1 MPNILKPRSLSFSA
15 KIALTLIVLAFF
27 LLSILFI
34 LIIPKMEKEQL
45 KYTKEQIEKII
56 QITKEQVDVA
66 GKAIA
71 IQAKLE
77 KSETKYKIETILFSI
92 KESSKNF
99 EDSKKL
105 LQESKTINQ
114 CSYIL
119 KNEDEKF
126 EKIEDKRV
134 LKNFKTSEN
143 NIWTEFNSDLIYRSL
158 NRKSK
163 YFTYTTKLN
172 YKDTKVTLICASY
185 ALNKNHKSFEE
196 DIKKNVQKTFSLME
210 KFHKGK
216 SYLIWINPNHINENT
231 RPLYRKI
238 KEERKKIYSISNM
251 SAVQN
256 IHTGDLTAK
265 QINENKDKEPI
276 EHLLNGKKALTW
288 VSNLSEEGDSYIF
301 LLITT
306 IFLDDLYNHVD
317 SSFWKIFPA
326 ALLALSLAILVGFYL
341 LKRQF
346 ISISKLAFVAK
357 QINNGNTK
365 TRSEVKGNDDIGM
378 LGIAF
383 DNMIDN
389 FENNIKIL
397 DEKVEEKTKELKL
410 SLEEKEVL
418 LKEIHHRVKNNLALT
433 ISLIK
438 LQQAKIEDIKT
449 KSILVDIQ
457 ERIYTMELL
466 HRKLYQS
473 SNLNSINFKEYI
485 QTLVN
490 DIKQTYNYD
499 KEIELSIKIEDV
511 FLNIE
516 EAMPC
521 GLILNEL
528 ITNSF
533 KYAFKETKKPKLCI
547 HMKKDED
554 NYKLIY
560 KDNGQGLPKNIN
572 MDNPDTLGLKLI
584 KSIAKLQLDGT
595 LSYKNKKGLKF
606 KITF

>member
-119 KNEDEKF
+119 KNENEKF

>member
-66 GKAIA
+66 GKSIA

>member
-45 KYTKEQIEKII
+45 TYTKEQIEKII

-66 GKAIA
+66 GKAIG

-77 KSETKYKIETILFSI
+77 KSETRYKIETILFSI

-105 LQESKTINQ
+105 LQENKTINQ

-119 KNEDEKF
+119 KNKDEKF

-134 LKNFKTSEN
+134 LKNFKTTKN
-143 NIWTEFNSDLIYRSL
+143 NIWIEFNSDLIYRSL

-172 YKDTKVTLICASY
+172 YKDTKVILICASY
-185 ALNKNHKSFEE
+185 ALNKNHNSFEE
-196 DIKKNVQKTFSLME
+196 DIKKNVQKTFSLMG

-216 SYLIWINPNHINENT
+216 SYLMWINPNHVNEDS
-231 RPLYRKI
+231 RPLYRKT
-238 KEERKKIYSISNM
+238 KEERKKVYSISNM
-251 SAVQN
+251 SDVQN

-265 QINENKDKEPI
+265 QIYENKDKEPL

-301 LLITT
+301 LLVTT
-306 IFLDDLYNHVD
+306 IFLDDLYNHID

-357 QINNGNTK
+357 QINNGNTNI
-365 TRSEVKGNDDIGM
+365 RSKVRGSDDIGI
-378 LGIAF
+378 LGFAF
-383 DNMIDN
+383 DNMLDN
-389 FENNIKIL
+389 FENNIKTL

-410 SLEEKEVL
+410 SLEEKETL

-438 LQQAKIEDIKT
+438 LQHAKIEDIKT
-449 KSILVDIQ
+449 KKILTDIQ

-466 HRKLYQS
+466 HRKLYES
-473 SNLNSINFKEYI
+473 SNLNSIDFKEYI
-485 QTLVN
+485 LNLTE
-490 DIKQTYNYD
+490 DIAKTYNYNTD
-499 KEIELSIKIEDV
+499 VKIDIKMEKLLLDIQ
-511 FLNIE
+511 I
-516 EAMPC
+516 AMPC

-533 KYAFKETKKPKLCI
+533 KYAFKNNPNPKLEI
-547 HMKKDED
+547 TMRKEEEF
-554 NYKLIY
+554 YFLSV
-560 KDNGQGLPKNIN
+560 KDNGQGLEEEIDLNRSK
-572 MDNPDTLGLKLI
+572 TLGLKLI
-584 KSIAKLQLDGT
+584 NSISKLQLNGEI
-595 LSYKNKKGLKF
+595 SYSYEEGSLF
-606 KITF
+606 KIIF